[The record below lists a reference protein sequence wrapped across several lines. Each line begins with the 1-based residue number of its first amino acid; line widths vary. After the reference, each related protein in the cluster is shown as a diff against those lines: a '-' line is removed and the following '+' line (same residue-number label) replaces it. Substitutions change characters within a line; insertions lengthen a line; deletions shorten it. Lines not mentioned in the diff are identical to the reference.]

1 MDSTAERIVFGIFG
15 TFFALIGIHFMCRW
29 TESAGKKKLRRLVNG
44 FPGPNPVL
52 PLVGNSLL
60 LALDPKGTLT
70 LIVQLGREFNWN

>member
-1 MDSTAERIVFGIFG
+1 MESTAETVGFGIFA

-29 TESAGKKKLRRLVNG
+29 TECAGKKKLRRLVNG

-70 LIVQLGREFNWN
+70 LIVQLGREFNCH